1 MVSLSEMA
9 LRKPVLETYF
19 FGIVLLGDVVWR
31 KKKNVLSISEMR
43 LNLVGELLPVDV
55 DKKPAKSQFL
65 RSSAAVYLSVSTTA
79 FRT

>member
-1 MVSLSEMA
+1 M
-9 LRKPVLETYF
+9 RKLVLETYF
-19 FGIVLLGDVVWR
+19 FGIVLFGDVVWR
-31 KKKNVLSISEMR
+31 KQKNVLSISEMR
-43 LNLVGELLPVDV
+43 LNLVGVLLPVDV